1 MGVQASSADYAS
13 SRISYSYRLQGAREW
28 KLLGDYDVLSKT
40 GFNPFAVDPATNSA
54 IGLKRIGGREV
65 LVRLSLD
72 GTGREE
78 TLFAHPRVD
87 VTAPV
92 RIGRRGRVV
101 GVSYATDK
109 REAAYFDSELVR
121 IASSLTKALPACR

>member
-54 IGLKRIGGREV
+54 IGLKRIGGAR
-65 LVRLSLD
+65 
-72 GTGREE
+72 
-78 TLFAHPRVD
+78 FW
-87 VTAPV
+87 
-92 RIGRRGRVV
+92 
-101 GVSYATDK
+101 Y
-109 REAAYFDSELVR
+109 
-121 IASSLTKALPACR
+121 ACRSTERDARDTVRPPSG